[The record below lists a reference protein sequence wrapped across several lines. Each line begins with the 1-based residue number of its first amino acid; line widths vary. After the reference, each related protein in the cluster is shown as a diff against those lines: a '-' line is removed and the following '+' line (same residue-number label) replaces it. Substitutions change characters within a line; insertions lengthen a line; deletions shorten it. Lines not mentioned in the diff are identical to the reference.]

1 MRHTMYVFL
10 NYDTLKSE
18 YFDMY
23 KSVIQDMKSVKIIKT
38 RWVSGKA
45 WSYYMYV
52 LEVNNPDI
60 AAFIYRL
67 NSCYE
72 VVVTDADR
80 LKYVTSDTCSK
91 AVEEE
96 LNQNKHIGLDKAVNQ
111 ITGKS
116 TVKKSDDELLKDF
129 LGVVREAGYERIADE
144 IEDSYKENLSD
155 KTMHLGSYGST
166 RYVFLAQ
173 PISEKPIV
181 FIREFDKKI
190 GKTITAD
197 EVVQEYR
204 F

>member
-23 KSVIQDMKSVKIIKT
+23 QSVIQDLKSVKIVKT

-60 AAFIYRL
+60 AAFIYKL

-96 LNQNKHIGLDKAVNQ
+96 LYQNKHSDINDVINRMA
-111 ITGKS
+111 GKP
-116 TVKKSDDELLKDF
+116 VAKESDDKLLKDF
-129 LGVVREAGYERIADE
+129 LGIVKEVGYERIAQE
-144 IEDSYKENLSD
+144 IEDSYKEKLSD

-190 GKTITAD
+190 GKTITSD
-197 EVVQEYR
+197 GVVQEYR